1 MRENL
6 ELSNRLSDLPAALDE
21 LESLLSS
28 EQLPLETIREL
39 RLVAEEVIS
48 NIIRYAFKG
57 GEEQRIE
64 VILSCDG
71 QEVRLELRDQGMPF
85 NPLEAPEPDLDAPLE
100 TRPEGGLG
108 IHLMRK
114 LTDEMSYV
122 RQGGRNVL
130 TWTRRL

>member
-1 MRENL
+1 VRENL

-85 NPLEAPEPDLDAPLE
+85 NPLEAPEPDLDAPIE
-100 TRPEGGLG
+100 TRSEGGLG
-108 IHLMRK
+108 IHLMRE

-130 TWTRRL
+130 TLTRRL